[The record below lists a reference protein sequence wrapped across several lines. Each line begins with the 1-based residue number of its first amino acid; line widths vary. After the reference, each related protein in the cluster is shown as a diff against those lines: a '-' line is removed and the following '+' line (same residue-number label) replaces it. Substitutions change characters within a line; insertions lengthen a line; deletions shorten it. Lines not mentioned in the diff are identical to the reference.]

1 MLPPLLGAEVA
12 GLAVDPPPLLGWLL
26 AGAGVPVAEG
36 GAVLAEGGAVV
47 AEGGAVLAPP
57 PLPPLVVA
65 APGVD
70 WAC

>member
-12 GLAVDPPPLLGWLL
+12 GLAVDPPPVLGWLL

-36 GAVLAEGGAVV
+36 GAVL